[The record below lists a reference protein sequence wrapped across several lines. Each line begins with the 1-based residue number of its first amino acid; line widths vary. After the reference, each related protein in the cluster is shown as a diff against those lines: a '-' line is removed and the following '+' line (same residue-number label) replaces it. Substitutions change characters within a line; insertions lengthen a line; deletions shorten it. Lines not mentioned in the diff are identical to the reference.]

1 MPEINEANDS
11 IIALPHRQK
20 YLGRD
25 IAIAISPLQPVLKIN
40 PFPVCRAY
48 GEGCVLVVCDKD
60 NEASRRT
67 IIKNGGKLENEVTE
81 DIGSGERGIIQR
93 YWIDLASI
101 DEGEW
106 R

>member
-1 MPEINEANDS
+1 M
-11 IIALPHRQK
+11 
-20 YLGRD
+20 
-25 IAIAISPLQPVLKIN
+25 
-40 PFPVCRAY
+40 
-48 GEGCVLVVCDKD
+48 VCDKD

-81 DIGSGERGIIQR
+81 DLGSGERGIIQR

>member
-1 MPEINEANDS
+1 MLKLI
-11 IIALPHRQK
+11 LP
-20 YLGRD
+20 
-25 IAIAISPLQPVLKIN
+25 A
-40 PFPVCRAY
+40 CRAY
-48 GEGCVLVVCDKD
+48 GEGRVLVVCDKD

-81 DIGSGERGIIQR
+81 DLGSGERGIIQR